1 MSYYINKTVNG
12 TSFDSVVDRVVAA
25 LKLEGFG
32 VLTEIDVKATLQQK
46 IGVDFRPYR
55 ILGACNPQL
64 AHQALTAE
72 DKVGVM
78 LPCNVIVQDL
88 GSGRV
93 EVAAINPQAAMET
106 IGNAALTT
114 IAAEVAAKLTRVI
127 GTLEWPPSGRIVR
140 PLCPAHCR
148 EVLDQFLGKRG
159 QGHERR
165 TSSISDVT
173 TGSHDDRLQSA
184 EQRCPGSVASD

>member
-127 GTLEWPPSGRIVR
+127 GTL
-140 PLCPAHCR
+140 
-148 EVLDQFLGKRG
+148 
-159 QGHERR
+159 
-165 TSSISDVT
+165 
-173 TGSHDDRLQSA
+173 
-184 EQRCPGSVASD
+184 

>member
-1 MSYYINKTVNG
+1 MSYYINKMVNG
-12 TSFDSVVDRVVAA
+12 ASFDSVVDRVVAA

-64 AHQALTAE
+64 AHQALKAE

-127 GTLEWPPSGRIVR
+127 GTL
-140 PLCPAHCR
+140 
-148 EVLDQFLGKRG
+148 
-159 QGHERR
+159 
-165 TSSISDVT
+165 
-173 TGSHDDRLQSA
+173 
-184 EQRCPGSVASD
+184 